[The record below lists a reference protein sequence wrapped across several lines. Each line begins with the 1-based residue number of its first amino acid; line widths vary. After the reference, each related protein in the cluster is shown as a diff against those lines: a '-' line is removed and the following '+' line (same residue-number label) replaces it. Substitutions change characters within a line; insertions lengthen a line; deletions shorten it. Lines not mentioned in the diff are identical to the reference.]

1 MKIDDG
7 SINGLIRVKFLA
19 HFANDP
25 VIPVRVIL
33 DETDI
38 RQLLAWFAREKPQ
51 MVREAMKEPITEDNW
66 NPEVHGYCGDLERV
80 NARIKKAIETIEM
93 QIGCSNMLY
102 DDDEGGYEGEAY
114 RQLRAECAKAIVL
127 LKGEGFAV

>member
-1 MKIDDG
+1 MITIKQYPPEIEITTTG
-7 SINGLIRVKFLA
+7 SDSGSCLLLE
-19 HFANDP
+19 P
-25 VIPVRVIL
+25 SQ
-33 DETDI
+33 
-38 RQLLAWFAREKPQ
+38 RQLLAWFAKEKPA

-66 NPEVHGYCGDLERV
+66 DPAVHGYCGDLERA

-127 LKGEGFAV
+127 LKGEGGCK